1 MTGRLA
7 GVRAT
12 YVVYVTSIVVG
23 LAIWEVI
30 ARQLPRI
37 IIAPPSVVGVNLFQG
52 FASGEL
58 ALAFAG
64 SLAHLCIGFAI
75 AVCVGIPL
83 GFLVGRN
90 RTAFYLLDPTIS
102 GIYAVPPIAFV
113 PFMIIWF
120 GLFFEARVALVF
132 LMSFIEILVT
142 VSAGARGIESSY
154 LDVARGFGA
163 RGRDALVK
171 VMFPAVLPFVFTGL
185 RIGLVRAIHAMIVA
199 ELFFA
204 AVNLGDV
211 MENAALRFDT
221 GALLAVVVLL
231 AVFGLLVQ
239 ELLKEIEARVIP
251 WHVRT

>member
-1 MTGRLA
+1 
-7 GVRAT
+7 
-12 YVVYVTSIVVG
+12 
-23 LAIWEVI
+23 
-30 ARQLPRI
+30 
-37 IIAPPSVVGVNLFQG
+37 
-52 FASGEL
+52 
-58 ALAFAG
+58 
-64 SLAHLCIGFAI
+64 
-75 AVCVGIPL
+75 
-83 GFLVGRN
+83 
-90 RTAFYLLDPTIS
+90 
-102 GIYAVPPIAFV
+102 
-113 PFMIIWF
+113 MIIWF

-154 LDVARGFGA
+154 LDVARAFGA